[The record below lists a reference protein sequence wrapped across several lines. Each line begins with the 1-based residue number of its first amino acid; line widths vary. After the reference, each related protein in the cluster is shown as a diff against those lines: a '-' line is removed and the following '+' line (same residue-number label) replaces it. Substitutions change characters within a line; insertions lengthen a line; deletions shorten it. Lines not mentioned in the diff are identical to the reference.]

1 MKKLSRKQI
10 GIALRFAVIFL
21 LLLCFLFLFLPALVY
36 QISST
41 AQSFSSCYSFIFGI
55 PIKSPSLSLKS
66 GNPVLLF
73 AFVFLILS
81 FLLFLIGTP
90 FSFHHRKTSTLLFSL
105 GMLFLL
111 TAAILFTFSTNSLIR
126 QYYISRG
133 IQNPSLSANSKK
145 LFSLGSGIISAAITL
160 YLCFFLSLLSFFID
174 DTVLYLRAEL
184 SGRF

>member
-81 FLLFLIGTP
+81 FLLFLI
-90 FSFHHRKTSTLLFSL
+90 FHHRKTSTLLFSL

-145 LFSLGSGIISAAITL
+145 SFSLGSGIISAAITL